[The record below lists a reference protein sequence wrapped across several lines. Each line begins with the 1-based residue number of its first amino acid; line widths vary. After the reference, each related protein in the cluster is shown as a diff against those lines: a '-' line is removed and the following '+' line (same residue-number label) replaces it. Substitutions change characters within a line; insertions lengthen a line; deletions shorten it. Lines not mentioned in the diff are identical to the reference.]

1 MIKRN
6 DVQPIVKG
14 DKRIIRGW
22 VMFDWANS
30 VYQLTIASAIFPI
43 YYNSVTRNGDDF
55 TVSFFGAPVINTV
68 LYSWA
73 IATAYLLVAL
83 ISPLFS
89 SMADYSGRRKGYMRA
104 FTLIGATAC
113 GALFFFDKAH
123 IELGVIAF
131 TLGTIGYGGSIVFYN
146 SFLPVIAEPEDQDRI
161 SARGYSMGYLGGVVL
176 LLFNLLMIMQPG
188 LFGME
193 PNTSL
198 PARISFITVFIWWI
212 VFSQITFSRLPKY
225 TFRQRITKE
234 SVWINGY
241 KELQTVFYQVRK
253 SYKLSMYLIGFFFL
267 MMGVLTTMFMAATY
281 GEKQL
286 GLKEDILI
294 PTVLAIQLVGML
306 GAWMFARLSGRI
318 GNLKALMITI
328 IAWAIICTG
337 AYFITD
343 AAGFLTVAFFIGI
356 VMGGSQSLARSTY
369 SKMLPADTTDHT
381 SFFSFYD
388 VMEKL
393 ATVAGT
399 FSFGAI
405 EAITGSMRFSVMAIT
420 VFFIISLFFML
431 MLFRKTQSEPEI
443 SKL

>member
-1 MIKRN
+1 
-6 DVQPIVKG
+6 
-14 DKRIIRGW
+14 
-22 VMFDWANS
+22 
-30 VYQLTIASAIFPI
+30 
-43 YYNSVTRNGDDF
+43 
-55 TVSFFGAPVINTV
+55 
-68 LYSWA
+68 
-73 IATAYLLVAL
+73 
-83 ISPLFS
+83 
-89 SMADYSGRRKGYMRA
+89 
-104 FTLIGATAC
+104 
-113 GALFFFDKAH
+113 
-123 IELGVIAF
+123 
-131 TLGTIGYGGSIVFYN
+131 
-146 SFLPVIAEPEDQDRI
+146 
-161 SARGYSMGYLGGVVL
+161 
-176 LLFNLLMIMQPG
+176 
-188 LFGME
+188 
-193 PNTSL
+193 
-198 PARISFITVFIWWI
+198 
-212 VFSQITFSRLPKY
+212 
-225 TFRQRITKE
+225 
-234 SVWINGY
+234 
-241 KELQTVFYQVRK
+241 
-253 SYKLSMYLIGFFFL
+253 
-267 MMGVLTTMFMAATY
+267 
-281 GEKQL
+281 L